1 MDKQIEFPLPNGVII
16 SMPEQAI
23 IRMAKGKLKSEVWR
37 ELGLEDEG
45 YTLGKFCH
53 KIRRRGLADYFREGR
68 RRRGRKKEEPRT
80 KGTVITSVACYN
92 APYCDNVVNVPHEEG
107 TKPPSHVLCCRCKIS
122 GSPQD
127 RLAFD
132 EDRTVRTGL
141 TPRLRPED
149 FSLSRAEIERIRH
162 EITPFDQ
169 CRVAGT
175 MTAPGESSIGGK
187 FYADRS

>member
-1 MDKQIEFPLPNGVII
+1 
-16 SMPEQAI
+16 
-23 IRMAKGKLKSEVWR
+23 MANGKLKSEVWR

-80 KGTVITSVACYN
+80 KGTVVTSVACYN

-132 EDRTVRTGL
+132 DDRRISAFPAQKLSASDTKS
-141 TPRLRPED
+141 PR
-149 FSLSRAEIERIRH
+149 SIS
-162 EITPFDQ
+162 
-169 CRVAGT
+169 AGW
-175 MTAPGESSIGGK
+175 PG
-187 FYADRS
+187 R